1 MIKLYKINYEIND
14 KELTQLSK
22 FSIEYI
28 QNVKI
33 LHDDFKGF
41 KGPISCITQSKK
53 DGNLL
58 ITCWDGKI
66 HLVNY
71 TILSLYFEQD
81 EQIKKSFI
89 WSLTI
94 VAMGIWLNLFKK

>member
-1 MIKLYKINYEIND
+1 MIKLYKINYEIDD
-14 KELTQLSK
+14 KKLTQLSK

-28 QNVKI
+28 Q
-33 LHDDFKGF
+33 DFKIFDENFEGF

-66 HLVNY
+66 YLDKY
-71 TILSLYFEQD
+71 TLISFYFEQD
-81 EQIKKSFI
+81 EQIKKS
-89 WSLTI
+89 
-94 VAMGIWLNLFKK
+94 AN